1 MTHGRKLENGFTIA
15 TNFTSSLDI
24 EKSYRQNSIP

>member
-1 MTHGRKLENGFTIA
+1 MVSQNTSNSTIA
-15 TNFTSSLDI
+15 TNFTSFLDI